1 MGQFVSVDKL
11 LKALGSFR
19 EDSGRESSVIVT
31 TNGCFD
37 ILHVGHLRY
46 LQAAKAFGDLLVVA
60 MNSDQSVRGLK
71 GPERPIVSEADR
83 AELLAGLACVDYVVL
98 FDESTP
104 ESLLQLIQPQV
115 HVKGDQ
121 YSVDSLPEADMLKA
135 MGTKIE
141 FVSMVE
147 GRSSTSVIDKIKQ
160 LEGHA
165 TA

>member
-11 LKALGSFR
+11 LSALAPL
-19 EDSGRESSVIVT
+19 EKTIVT

-46 LQAAKAFGDLLVVA
+46 LQSAKALGDLLVVA
-60 MNSDQSVRGLK
+60 MNSDQSVQGLK
-71 GPERPIVSEADR
+71 GPKRPVVPEADR
-83 AELLAGLACVDYVVL
+83 AELLAGLSCVDYVVL
-98 FDESTP
+98 FDEPTP
-104 ESLLQLIQPQV
+104 ASLLQQIRPHV
-115 HVKGDQ
+115 HVKGAQ
-121 YSVDSLPEADMLKA
+121 YNVDSLPEAEMLQA

-141 FVSMVE
+141 FIPMVE
-147 GRSSTSVIDKIKQ
+147 GRSSTQVIDRIKQ